1 MVLMFPS
8 QPLMTRSGWVEI
20 PSALAKKSPSAARE
34 WPWQWAFPATRNYI
48 ERETGQKRRHH
59 LHETVLQHAVRPAVL
74 ASGTPKRATCHISW
88 TRSLFRRS
96 RDPSRPTLD
105 TPPRRVF
112 GVYTGLSN
120 KRWAGGSDALT
131 SRR

>member
-8 QPLMTRSGWVEI
+8 QPLMTRSGWIEI

-74 ASGTPKRATCHISW
+74 ASGTPKRAM
-88 TRSLFRRS
+88 SLPTIMTQAVSHDHDPGFRGPVDS
-96 RDPSRPTLD
+96 
-105 TPPRRVF
+105 
-112 GVYTGLSN
+112 
-120 KRWAGGSDALT
+120 
-131 SRR
+131 